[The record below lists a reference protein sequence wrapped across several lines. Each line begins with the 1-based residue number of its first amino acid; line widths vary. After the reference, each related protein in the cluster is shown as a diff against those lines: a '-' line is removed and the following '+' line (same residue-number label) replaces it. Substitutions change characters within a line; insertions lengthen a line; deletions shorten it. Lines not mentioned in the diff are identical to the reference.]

1 MSLNAQPVQHT
12 RRQFQVNGPHASP
25 SQDGVASDLGFAFA
39 EVPNS
44 PVELPAARGGA
55 AVLRVRQRG
64 MTRANQPLESVAVD
78 LAGADASRPQRVLLT
93 HVFTDIVASTET
105 AERLGD
111 RAWCAL
117 LVQHSDLVRQHLN
130 IHRGREI
137 DAAGDGFFLVFDCP
151 SRAVQFAAAVRNAL
165 ERIGIH
171 LRIGIHTGEC
181 EVTSGRVVGVSVH
194 AAARIAN
201 AAAAGEILVSSTVR
215 ELVAGS
221 EHRFN
226 NKDVQILKGL
236 TEPRQLFALV

>member
-1 MSLNAQPVQHT
+1 MSRDAQPVLHAG
-12 RRQFQVNGPHASP
+12 RQFLGNGPQSTP
-25 SQDGVASDLGFAFA
+25 LQEGEASDVGSASHKRPEWLELLAVRG
-39 EVPNS
+39 EV
-44 PVELPAARGGA
+44 
-55 AVLRVRQRG
+55 AVLPLRQHATSR
-64 MTRANQPLESVAVD
+64 TIQPLKSVKVD
-78 LAGADASRPQRVLLT
+78 LSGAGADRHQRILLT

-111 RAWCAL
+111 RAWYVL
-117 LVQHSDLVRQHLN
+117 LTQHTNIVRQHLK

-151 SRAVQFAAAVRNAL
+151 SSAVQFAIAVRCAL
-165 ERIGIH
+165 KCIGID

-181 EVTSGRVVGVSVH
+181 EVASGRVVGISVH
-194 AAARIAN
+194 AAARIVN

-226 NKDVQILKGL
+226 KKGIQRLKGL